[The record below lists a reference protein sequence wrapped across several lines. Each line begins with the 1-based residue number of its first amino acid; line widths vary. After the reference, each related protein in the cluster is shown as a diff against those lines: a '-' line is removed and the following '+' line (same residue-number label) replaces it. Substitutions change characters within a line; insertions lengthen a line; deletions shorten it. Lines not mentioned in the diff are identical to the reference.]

1 MDLPDLHVQTCF
13 SDGSAPVQFY
23 VEEANRRGIKDI
35 GIADHYSLWH
45 KMDTTG
51 KFLRYLARLQRY
63 PVYIGV
69 EVDIGYELPLLPSMR
84 KQLDFVMAGLH
95 RLHGRRLFFLDSS
108 SLGNPQKFVREMMEA
123 MITSMEHHD
132 FDVISH
138 PTQLPPSLRSRAD
151 KLITDEWAKNFISAA
166 ATYDVAIEVNCG
178 MKLPDKA
185 FVKKC
190 IREGVKIATG
200 SSAHV
205 PAKVGDLDYARQLIG
220 DLRVEDDQIYRPRNL
235 KKGMKYRAM
244 IKRAELKGKQLK
256 LEIQLGANDLTFN
269 DLELAIFYEKEKEVG
284 KRIIIPSRV
293 YREVSR
299 NILALDYVP
308 NEVDIRL
315 YEGGDRID
323 HLVLFRRELETV

>member
-1 MDLPDLHVQTCF
+1 MDLPDLHIKTCF
-13 SDGSAPVQFY
+13 SDGSAPVRFY
-23 VEEANRRGIKDI
+23 VEEAKRRGINEI

-51 KFLRYLARLQRY
+51 KFLRYLARLQKY

-95 RLHGRRLFFLDSS
+95 RLHGRRLFFSDSS
-108 SLGNPQKFVREMMEA
+108 SLDSPQKFVREMMEA

-138 PTQLPPSLRSRAD
+138 PTQLPPSLRSQAE
-151 KLITDEWAKNFISAA
+151 KLITDEWARNFISAA

-178 MKLPDKA
+178 MKLPNEA

-190 IREGVKIATG
+190 LREGVKIATG
-200 SSAHV
+200 SSAHD
-205 PAKVGDLDYARQLIG
+205 PAKVGDLDYAKQLIEK
-220 DLRVEDDQIYRPRNL
+220 LRVEEDQIYRPRNL
-235 KKGMKYRAM
+235 TKRMKYRAM
-244 IKRAELKGKQLK
+244 IKRAELEGKQRE
-256 LEIQLGANDLTFN
+256 LEIHVGADDLTPK
-269 DLELAIFYEKEKEVG
+269 DLEVAIFYQKEKEVG
-284 KRIIIPSRV
+284 KRIIVPSRV

-315 YEGGDRID
+315 YEGSNRLD
-323 HLVLFRRELETV
+323 HLVLFRRETV